1 MWRDGELV
9 AEETHPIDLM
19 FYFKDELV
27 LMLER
32 AGFREVEVRGG
43 YDGVAPTL
51 EHEFLVFSA
60 RT

>member
-1 MWRDGELV
+1 
-9 AEETHPIDLM
+9 M

-43 YDGVAPTL
+43 YDGRAPTL